1 MPQQNP
7 AVRPPALR
15 PGDRVAVLTVSSPV
29 DPGKLAD
36 GLRTLR
42 RLGLEPDVFGSAR
55 AEGDYLAG
63 DDRLRA
69 ADLTAALTDPGYRA
83 VLLANGGYGAHRTL
97 ELLDWDAIGTPDPR
111 VVVGYSDVT
120 ALHEAITRRL
130 GWVSLF
136 GPMVAV
142 EPYRRGHRGL
152 DGLARTLTEPA
163 TATRLAFPDGR
174 ALVPGSAEGVTVGG
188 TLALLAGSI
197 GTPTSVPA
205 RGGILL
211 LEDVDE
217 KPYRLDGF
225 LTHLRRSGYLDG
237 VAGVLCGT
245 FTGCGPSEGIE
256 QLLRDR
262 LGGLGVPVLTGA
274 DIGHGVEMQTFP
286 IGVRAR
292 LDTGARTL
300 TLSEPALS

>member
-1 MPQQNP
+1 MSQQP
-7 AVRPPALR
+7 TTVRPPALR

-29 DPGKLAD
+29 DPDKLES

-42 RLGLEPDVFGSAR
+42 ELGLEPDVLGSAR

-63 DDRLRA
+63 DDKLRA
-69 ADLTAALTDPGYRA
+69 ADLVTALTDPGYAA

-97 ELLDWDAIGTPDPR
+97 ELVDWDAIGTPSPR

-120 ALHEAITRRL
+120 ALHEAVTARL

-142 EPYRRGHRGL
+142 THYERGRYGL
-152 DGLARTLTEPA
+152 DTLARLLTDPA
-163 TATRLAFPDGR
+163 SVRELRFPDGR
-174 ALVPGSAEGVTVGG
+174 VLVPGTAEGVTRGG

-205 RGGILL
+205 RGGLLL

-237 VAGVLCGT
+237 VAGVICGT
-245 FTGCGPSEGIE
+245 FTNCGPPEQIE
-256 QLLRDR
+256 DLLRDR
-262 LGGLGVPVLTGA
+262 LAGLGVPVLTGA
-274 DIGHGVEMQTFP
+274 DIGHGVQMQTFP
-286 IGVRAR
+286 LGVRAR
-292 LDTGARTL
+292 LDTAARTL
-300 TLSEPALS
+300 TLDEPALA